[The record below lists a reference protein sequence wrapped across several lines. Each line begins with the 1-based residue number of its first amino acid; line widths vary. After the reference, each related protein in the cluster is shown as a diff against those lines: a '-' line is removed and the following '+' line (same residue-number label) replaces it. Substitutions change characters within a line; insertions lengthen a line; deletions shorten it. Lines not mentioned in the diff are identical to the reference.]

1 MYQRFTNR
9 DVRLKKPVSI
19 DIHDSEHNFA
29 ITFFINQKPKN
40 YEKTYCIHLIAYARI
55 FGNRYY
61 IGSNLKRRCKN
72 NSYYNS

>member
-9 DVRLKKPVSI
+9 DVRLKKPASI
-19 DIHDSEHNFA
+19 DITDSGHNFA

-55 FGNRYY
+55 L
-61 IGSNLKRRCKN
+61 GSNYFGSHVKRRYKN
-72 NSYYNS
+72 FAYYN